1 VSAKLSAAAA
11 ALQALSNPTRLAIL
25 AAVANLNQQRK
36 PVVLS
41 ELGFDMRTLT
51 KEIGRLTEAGLLTTS
66 RGQLI
71 ADLTALPA
79 LAEAVVEATA
89 LARAVPPTSP
99 LRRYLTHGRIA
110 TLPKKPAD
118 LDALAAALC
127 TLLPNDRTLT
137 EAEVNDCLAQAGDD
151 VAGLRR
157 LLVDLHFVRRHGSAE
172 YRVIE
177 APIDV
182 SP

>member
-25 AAVANLNQQRK
+25 AAVADRNQRRV
-36 PVVLS
+36 PVVLG
-41 ELGFDMRTLT
+41 ELGFDQKVAA
-51 KEIGRLTEAGLLTTS
+51 KEIGRLTEAGLLAKV
-66 RGQLI
+66 RGQLV
-71 ADLTALPA
+71 ADLSALA
-79 LAEAVVEATA
+79 GLAEAVVEATA
-89 LARAVPPTSP
+89 LARAIPPDSP
-99 LRRYLTHGRIA
+99 LRRFLVRGRIE

-127 TLLPNDRTLT
+127 TLLPDDRVLS
-137 EAEVNDCLAQAGDD
+137 EAEVNDYLAQAGDD

-157 LLVDLHFVRRHGSAE
+157 LLVDLHFVRRNGSAE

-177 APIDV
+177 HEIV
-182 SP
+182 V